1 MTKKVQLYALIV
13 VVVSII
19 IVILVS
25 TLFTKE
31 EDVTWERYYDF
42 SGSEEGSFVLM
53 DKDFIISTGY
63 VDFNKSRDALL
74 LCFTKDG
81 EKVFGMKYGG
91 PSDDL
96 GKIVVSLEDGYLIVG
111 STTSY
116 GRDGSMDAWLVKVD
130 KDGNEIW
137 NRSYGGDEYDEGNY
151 VIAIDD
157 GYIVV
162 GSTESYGK
170 NGSMDAWLVKVDK
183 DGNEIWNRTYGGD
196 RHDGFRSAASCGKDV
211 VITGM
216 TSSYGKEG
224 NWDAWLVKVDKDGN
238 EIWNRSYGGKLI
250 DLFNDVII
258 DGDRIVAVGHSEQGE
273 DKWYGFFVITSS
285 DGDKILEKEVES
297 KKSTGLSSIITL
309 NGFYYAIGYEG
320 MFGSRRD
327 DLLLLKFDK
336 NGNIVWKK
344 LLGGKFEDA
353 GIWLCGENDY
363 LYLVGYKDRNGDSI
377 YDFWILKF
385 KIH

>member
-137 NRSYGGDEYDEGNY
+137 NRSYGG
-151 VIAIDD
+151 
-157 GYIVV
+157 
-162 GSTESYGK
+162 
-170 NGSMDAWLVKVDK
+170 
-183 DGNEIWNRTYGGD
+183 
-196 RHDGFRSAASCGKDV
+196 
-211 VITGM
+211 
-216 TSSYGKEG
+216 
-224 NWDAWLVKVDKDGN
+224 
-238 EIWNRSYGGKLI
+238 KLI

-320 MFGSRRD
+320 MFGSGRD